1 MIEKLDLSFRDKI
14 MKILE
19 FENTQGINL
28 RYEVASPIE
37 RIGSFIIDFILLSIF
52 VGLASISLELMG
64 FKPSI
69 TEALRLAVLI
79 PIVVFYSLAFELLND
94 GRSIGKMMLGIKVI
108 RVDGKEVST
117 YDFLTRWMFRWI
129 DIYLSG
135 GALAVIAIGAS
146 PRSQRIGD
154 MLADTTVIR
163 TKNLRVSLKRLQG
176 LSELKNYTPV
186 FPQVLHLSEEQIFL
200 LSETI
205 SRGKKYKNQGHV
217 DATETLA
224 MGLARELKIEK
235 PPQTEA
241 FLKQLMKDYIALT
254 R

>member
-1 MIEKLDLSFRDKI
+1 

-37 RIGSFIIDFILLSIF
+37 RIGSFIIDFILISIF
-52 VGLASISLELMG
+52 SGLTTAAIASMKLEASTMQTIQYL
-64 FKPSI
+64 
-69 TEALRLAVLI
+69 VLV
-79 PIVVFYSLAFELLND
+79 PVVVFYSLVFELLND
-94 GRSIGKMMLGIKVI
+94 GRSLGKMILGIKVI

-146 PRSQRIGD
+146 PRGQRIGD

-186 FPQVLHLSEEQIFL
+186 FPQVLNLSEEQIFL

-205 SRGKKYKNQGHV
+205 SRGKKYKNQGHI

-224 MGLARELKIEK
+224 AGLAKELEIEK

-241 FLKQLMKDYIALT
+241 FLKQLMKDYITLT